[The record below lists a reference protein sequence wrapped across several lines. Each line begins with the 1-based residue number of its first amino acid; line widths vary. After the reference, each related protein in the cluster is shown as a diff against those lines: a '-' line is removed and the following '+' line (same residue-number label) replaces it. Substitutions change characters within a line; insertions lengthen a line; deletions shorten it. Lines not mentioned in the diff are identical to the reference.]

1 MWSAK
6 WLWDATSRFTLGQSC
21 VVLTNATHS
30 TALAFYAWEIP
41 PRFPAECHLSLLSK
55 FDLTFCF
62 YYSAKYQ
69 FITGTLMNNHNR

>member
-55 FDLTFCF
+55 FGGQGPDLLFLLLCKVSV
-62 YYSAKYQ
+62 YHCHS
-69 FITGTLMNNHNR
+69 NE